1 MSILNYSVKCDN
13 ISPVIDMG
21 KFSGFLLASDFD
33 GTLADSEGNIP
44 EAVKTKIKYYIDE
57 GGYFTV
63 CTGRSKQGF
72 HAFSTDIMN
81 VPVIVANGGMLYDY
95 TADKTAFAY
104 GISQNHIGV
113 LQKIAEE
120 YPFICFEMYSDK
132 NNTFAFR
139 LCEESRRHFERQF
152 IEYSVV
158 NDFGEVEFPIVKLM
172 LFVGKQNTREVQSFL
187 SQTDLGDMKFI
198 PSDGDFIELLHK
210 ETDKGN
216 ALHKLADKL
225 GVPRNRAF
233 AVGDGSNDADM
244 LKAAEIGFVPSN
256 GDAFAKAAGD
266 MIVKSNDEGAVADV
280 IEKLEIMF
288 C

>member
-1 MSILNYSVKCDN
+1 M
-13 ISPVIDMG
+13 VIFMG
-21 KFSGFLLASDFD
+21 KFSGFLFASDFD

-44 EAVKTKIKYYIDE
+44 EAVKTKIRYYIDE

-72 HAFSTDIMN
+72 HSFLPDIMN

-95 TADKTAFAY
+95 ASDKTAYSY
-104 GISQNHIGV
+104 GISEKHIGV
-113 LQKIAEE
+113 LQKIAEL

-132 NNTFAFR
+132 NNTFVFR

-152 IEYSVV
+152 INYTVV
-158 NDFGEVEFPIVKLM
+158 NDFGDAEFPIVKLM
-172 LFVGKQNTREVQSFL
+172 LFVGKQHTCEVQSFL
-187 SQTDLGDMKFI
+187 SHTDLGDMKFI

-210 ETDKGN
+210 DTDKGK

-225 GVPRNRAF
+225 GVSHSRAF

-244 LKAAEIGFVPSN
+244 LKAARIGFVPSN

-280 IEKLEIMF
+280 IEKLENMF